1 MEPRVMTRS
10 ESSSAGRV
18 HRGDGDGDGD
28 GDGENCCFQA
38 IVQVK
43 IEKI

>member
-1 MEPRVMTRS
+1 MTRS

-28 GDGENCCFQA
+28 GKLLLSSNCA
-38 IVQVK
+38 G
-43 IEKI
+43 